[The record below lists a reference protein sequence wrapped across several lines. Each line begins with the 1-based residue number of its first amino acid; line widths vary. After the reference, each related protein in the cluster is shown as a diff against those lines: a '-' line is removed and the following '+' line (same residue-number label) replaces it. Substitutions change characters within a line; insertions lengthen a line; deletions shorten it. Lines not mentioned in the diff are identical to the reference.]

1 MAEAPMRR
9 GFTLIELVVVIL
21 LLGIL
26 AGVAA
31 PKMFSTTD
39 KAMDNG
45 IRQSLRIVREGIEI
59 FQTANAGRLPGADG
73 NAATFKNDIAP
84 YVRQF
89 PVLPVEPARNAS
101 VLMASGGAPA
111 GSATPSEGW
120 KYYYDTGQF
129 IVNSNAATQSDS
141 SVRYDEL

>member
-1 MAEAPMRR
+1 MRR

-21 LLGIL
+21 VLGIL

-31 PKMFSTTD
+31 PKMFSTSDQAT
-39 KAMDNG
+39 DNG

-59 FQTANAGRLPGADG
+59 FQAANAGRLPGADG
-73 NAATFKNDIAP
+73 NATTFKNEIAP
-84 YVRQF
+84 YVRKF
-89 PVLPVEPARNAS
+89 PVLPLEPADNAS
-101 VLMASGGAPA
+101 VLMASGGTPA

-129 IVNSNAATQSDS
+129 IVNSTAATRSDG
-141 SVRYDEL
+141 SVQYDEL